1 METIKL
7 HARYGYTHTLT
18 HIGNNL
24 WQFNADPKTPGY
36 FRIIG
41 ELNAVKAFDPEGGPF
56 LSVGDK
62 VGGKIIKSI
71 TSSGVFEL
79 E

>member
-1 METIKL
+1 MEVIKL

-18 HIGNNL
+18 HISENL
-24 WQFNADPKTPGY
+24 WQFNADPKASGY
-36 FRIIG
+36 YRIIG
-41 ELNAVKAFDPEGGPF
+41 AINDIKAFDPEGGPF

-62 VGGKIIKSI
+62 IENKTIKSI
-71 TSSGVFEL
+71 TSYGVFEL

>member
-18 HIGNNL
+18 NINGNL
-24 WQFNADPKTPGY
+24 WQFNADPKASGY
-36 FRIIG
+36 YRIIG
-41 ELNAVKAFDPEGGPF
+41 ELNDIKALDPDGGPF

-62 VGGKIIKSI
+62 IENKTIKSI
-71 TSSGVFEL
+71 TCSGVFEL